1 MSDMLEQA
9 IVDAEALRT
18 AAVKNAE
25 TLVLEKYSA
34 QIKDAVHTLLEQD
47 DPLAG
52 LGLGGPYEGSP
63 DPAVGGDSPTNEN
76 EEQSLKPSS
85 VMEHIPLAVMDED
98 DSQIEIP
105 LDELLR
111 EIRTINEKM
120 GMEDDDKDVQEEA
133 KDGEDEGDSKEKVDE
148 LLDLDEDDFQELE
161 EGHHEEKKMDEEG
174 DLDEGLVNEIIEAL
188 NVDVA
193 HDSVKDGYTWTPTS
207 VLELAEEEIL
217 ALEQDSKVR
226 EERSAKNKAI
236 KDLDKVNEAVLR
248 QNEKLQESLTQAGDF
263 IVQLKNAVLTLKER
277 LEHSSLANAKLL
289 YQNKALNSD
298 SLNERQ
304 KHKLVESVSHADTI
318 EEAKII
324 FETLQSTVGS
334 TSRKKQPKSLSEAV
348 EKSSS
353 VILSARNR
361 KESKQGQKDAPVF
374 NRWKF
379 LAGIDNN

>member
-9 IVDAEALRT
+9 IVDADALRT

-25 TLVLEKYSA
+25 TLVLEKYSV
-34 QIKDAVHTLLEQD
+34 QIKDAVRTLLEQE

-52 LGLGGPYEGSP
+52 LDLGGPDTAEEGPGSDGAASSP
-63 DPAVGGDSPTNEN
+63 GG
-76 EEQSLKPSS
+76 EEQALKPSS

-98 DSQIEIP
+98 DAQVEIP
-105 LDELLR
+105 LDELLK
-111 EIRTINEKM
+111 EIRAINEQM
-120 GMEDDDKDVQEEA
+120 GAEEEDDND
-133 KDGEDEGDSKEKVDE
+133 EDEPEEKLDE

-161 EGHHEEKKMDEEG
+161 EGHHEEDEE
-174 DLDEGLVNEIIEAL
+174 DKDDIDESLVNEIIEAL

-193 HDSVKDGYTWTPTS
+193 HDSVLDGYTWTPTS

-226 EERSAKNKAI
+226 EDRIAKNKAI
-236 KDLDKVNEAVLR
+236 KELDKVNETVFR
-248 QNEKLQESLTQAGDF
+248 QNKKLQTSLTQAGEF

-277 LEHSSLANAKLL
+277 LETSSLASAKLL

-304 KHKLVESVSHADTI
+304 KRKLVEAVSHADTI

-334 TSRKKQPKSLSEAV
+334 ISRKKQPKSLSEAV
-348 EKSSS
+348 ERSSS
-353 VILSARNR
+353 VILSTR
-361 KESKQGQKDAPVF
+361 KESKERRKDTPVF

-379 LAGIDNN
+379 LAGIDN

>member
-52 LGLGGPYEGSP
+52 LGLGGPDEGSP

-174 DLDEGLVNEIIEAL
+174 DLDEGLVNEI
-188 NVDVA
+188 
-193 HDSVKDGYTWTPTS
+193 
-207 VLELAEEEIL
+207 
-217 ALEQDSKVR
+217 
-226 EERSAKNKAI
+226 
-236 KDLDKVNEAVLR
+236 
-248 QNEKLQESLTQAGDF
+248 
-263 IVQLKNAVLTLKER
+263 
-277 LEHSSLANAKLL
+277 
-289 YQNKALNSD
+289 
-298 SLNERQ
+298 
-304 KHKLVESVSHADTI
+304 
-318 EEAKII
+318 
-324 FETLQSTVGS
+324 
-334 TSRKKQPKSLSEAV
+334 
-348 EKSSS
+348 
-353 VILSARNR
+353 
-361 KESKQGQKDAPVF
+361 
-374 NRWKF
+374 
-379 LAGIDNN
+379 